1 MSVMEENK
9 RTTDIFYHNVTSM
22 ESLNHNFTVNVNNSD
37 EYITTNPESVRV
49 INGFVIPSL
58 AVIILI
64 TNTVVIA
71 VFKRQKTYG
80 ASQAG
85 LVGVA
90 VSDSLTMLFPAPFYF
105 VEYGLQY
112 QIPCEFISM
121 KNWISLFMPTIT
133 HTASIWLTLLLA
145 TQRYMYVCHPFTAR
159 KVCTL
164 RNTTIVII
172 STYVLAVLV
181 HLSQFIVSKVQFSGR
196 ICVFNFSEYIDVNAY
211 LISYLFI
218 RIILIQFVPCISLII
233 LNAKMIC
240 GLRNI
245 TNKKI
250 ELNGNSENSSSTV
263 KENRRVTIMIVCMA
277 AITLLVELP
286 VGIIQ
291 CLYVDI
297 YLSGATYDLHD
308 LQISER
314 IVNLLIIFSYPL
326 NFLLFCSMSSEFK
339 QTLKDMCC
347 FGSTNQTK
355 TPNTYTARVEMDK
368 SNGNLSEAQGLLKVS
383 THL

>member
-1 MSVMEENK
+1 MGDNTH
-9 RTTDIFYHNVTSM
+9 TTDMLEYNVTSTDFPN
-22 ESLNHNFTVNVNNSD
+22 SSFVNENSD
-37 EYITTNPESVRV
+37 DYITPNPEYVR
-49 INGFVIPSL
+49 IMNGFVIPIL
-58 AVIILI
+58 AVVVLI
-64 TNTVVIA
+64 TNGVVIA

-90 VSDSLTMLFPAPFYF
+90 VSDTLTMLFPAPFYF
-105 VEYGLQY
+105 VENGLQY
-112 QIPCEFISM
+112 RISCDFISI
-121 KNWISLFMPTIT
+121 KNWISLFLPTIT

-145 TQRYMYVCHPFTAR
+145 TQRYMYVCHPFAAR
-159 KVCTL
+159 KICTL
-164 RNTTIVII
+164 RNTTLLII
-172 STYVLAVLV
+172 LTYILAVLM
-181 HLSQFIVSKVQFSGR
+181 HLSRFIVSEKVQISENH
-196 ICVFNFSEYIDVNAY
+196 CVYWFSEFINVNAY

-218 RIILIQFVPCISLII
+218 RIILIQFVPCISLIV

-250 ELNGNSENSSSTV
+250 EMNCNSENSSSAV

-297 YLSGATYDLHD
+297 YLSGATFDQYN

-314 IVNLLIIFSYPL
+314 IVNLFIILSYPL

-347 FGSTNQTK
+347 LSPTKTVK
-355 TPNTYTARVEMDK
+355 TPNTYTARTEMDK
-368 SNGNLSEAQGLLKVS
+368 TNGNVCEAQELLKVS
-383 THL
+383 SNL

>member
-1 MSVMEENK
+1 MEGNMQKTDMFLGNMSSLSQPNSSFAAANGSFEEDK
-9 RTTDIFYHNVTSM
+9 M
-22 ESLNHNFTVNVNNSD
+22 KPP
-37 EYITTNPESVRV
+37 EYVRI
-49 INGFVIPSL
+49 INGFVIPVL
-58 AVIILI
+58 AVVILI
-64 TNTVVIA
+64 TNAVVIA

-90 VSDSLTMLFPAPFYF
+90 VSDTLTMLFPAPFYF
-105 VEYGLQY
+105 VEYCLQY
-112 QIPCEFISM
+112 QIPCEFVSL
-121 KNWISLFMPTIT
+121 KNWISLFLPTIT

-145 TQRYMYVCHPFTAR
+145 IQRYMYVCHPFTAR

-164 RNTTIVII
+164 RNTTVLII
-172 STYVLAVLV
+172 LTYILAILM
-181 HLSQFIVSKVQFSGR
+181 HLSRFIVSKIVYISETN
-196 ICVFNFSEYIDVNAY
+196 CVYWFSEYIDVNAY

-218 RIILIQFVPCISLII
+218 RIILIQFVPCISLIV

-250 ELNGNSENSSSTV
+250 EMNCNSENSSSAV
-263 KENRRVTIMIVCMA
+263 KENMRVTIMIVCMA

-297 YLSGATYDLHD
+297 YLSGATFDQYN

-314 IVNLLIIFSYPL
+314 IVNLLIILSYPV

-339 QTLKDMCC
+339 QTLKHMCC
-347 FGSTNQTK
+347 FSPTKKQK
-355 TPNTYTARVEMDK
+355 TPNTYVTRADADHN
-368 SNGNLSEAQGLLKVS
+368 NGNVCEKQGLLKVS
-383 THL
+383 TNL

>member
-1 MSVMEENK
+1 MSVMEKNK
-9 RTTDIFYHNVTSM
+9 WATDIFHQNVTSG
-22 ESLNHNFTVNVNNSD
+22 EYLTSTFATNVNNSD
-37 EYITTNPESVRV
+37 EYITPNPESVRV
-49 INGFVIPSL
+49 INGFVIPAL

-196 ICVFNFSEYIDVNAY
+196 FCVFNYSEDIDVIAY

-218 RIILIQFVPCISLII
+218 RIILIQFVPCISLIL

-291 CLYVDI
+291 CLYVDM
-297 YLSGATYDLHD
+297 YLSHATYDLHD

-314 IVNLLIIFSYPL
+314 VVNLMIIFSYPL

-347 FGSTNQTK
+347 IGSTNQTK

-368 SNGNLSEAQGLLKVS
+368 CNGNVSEEQGLLKVS